1 MCALA
6 LAKGT
11 PREKAMEL
19 FQYFD
24 KDCNGNLD
32 RQEIEN
38 MFIEYARFVAVILPI
53 IGAGDPRDDLLHPE
67 TIQWYQRGMARN
79 MNHVIVALV
88 HKVLRHPG
96 QERIDHDSFVELMC
110 EDENA
115 KILSSSGLRQF
126 VLKEGGFKRRE
137 SKNIYY
143 KELDRKMERVLAI
156 TGQAFDMPD
165 CAPPRKKGKRAQPDQ
180 SEEREVK
187 HKRSQTSRQVVIKT
201 TDSDEEDPNPRA
213 LKKGKSFGAERGFVR
228 HKTIVKANNKQRK
241 HEPSDS
247 LNTSKVDK

>member
-1 MCALA
+1 MNWHKANTVDLITSIKVCSSNYLLNIAAFSLACKKAKITNPDISDKSSVQGKFFSALLVITDKNMKFNEQDLVMCALA

-165 CAPPRKKGKRAQPDQ
+165 CAPPRKKGKRA
-180 SEEREVK
+180 
-187 HKRSQTSRQVVIKT
+187 
-201 TDSDEEDPNPRA
+201 
-213 LKKGKSFGAERGFVR
+213 
-228 HKTIVKANNKQRK
+228 
-241 HEPSDS
+241 
-247 LNTSKVDK
+247 